1 LPVQIAIDKD
11 FLLSS
16 IARPTIKNRAIDM
29 MLSSFEVMQAA
40 QIERDALNYY
50 IMQGLLPRPLVNP
63 EKGDFTNPRQIGYF
77 PEEVL
82 ARIERINQL
91 KKEGYALADIAKQ
104 LELEGFAVKREAPAQ
119 KVAPVQNI
127 QNIRDS
133 IPVSTENVEQPF
145 NASHFDKPLS
155 SSPGNSPKT
164 VTPSKTNQLRL
175 SIDHIPYPAYMVN
188 YNFEITWFNEE
199 ARTELLGEF
208 EHLPADIKDRNAL
221 TYLLQGRLGRN
232 GANREELLQ
241 FYLQLGKGRFTRNDL
256 MNILTGKPETSP
268 RQRDESVAELRPNG
282 TIVQLPLNLRMDND
296 EIAHYNVYAS
306 YYREGILFVHLPTHA
321 ESDSL
326 LGLLERRD
334 EVIRNLLKKHLPVL
348 TDVAILVADLQGSVR
363 ICSELPPEEYF
374 ELINQIWATMEP
386 IFRKYYGIHGKH
398 VGDGMVYYFF
408 PQPDCNYI
416 FNALL
421 CAQELKS
428 AMRKISKEWQLRKN
442 WTNEL
447 YLNTGM
453 NEGHE
458 WLGIFH
464 IETKVEFTVLGDT
477 INHAARLSDFARGGA
492 IWATKNL
499 LGRLPTK
506 ERQRVKFGIRRQD
519 AEGREVFVNAF
530 YSRITELAHLNDTA
544 RNEKLNDIAALPIT
558 EIMEISV

>member
-1 LPVQIAIDKD
+1 
-11 FLLSS
+11 
-16 IARPTIKNRAIDM
+16 
-29 MLSSFEVMQAA
+29 MLTSFEVMEAA
-40 QIERDALNYY
+40 NISRATLNNY
-50 IMQGLLPRPLVNP
+50 ISLGLLPRPLVKNP
-63 EKGDFTNPRQIGYF
+63 EPGVATSARQIGYF

-82 ARIERINQL
+82 ARLERISQL
-91 KKEGYALADIAKQ
+91 KKEGYAMADIARQ
-104 LELEGFAVKREAPAQ
+104 LVSEGFPEVGTRPPPK
-119 KVAPVQNI
+119 PVE
-127 QNIRDS
+127 S
-133 IPVSTENVEQPF
+133 TTPSTETAVQPAANNTVRRKLDADKSNV
-145 NASHFDKPLS
+145 
-155 SSPGNSPKT
+155 
-164 VTPSKTNQLRL
+164 LRL
-175 SIDHIPYPAYMVN
+175 TIDHIPYPAYMVN

-199 ARTELLGEF
+199 ARTELLGSF

-221 TYLLQGRLGRN
+221 TYLLKGRLGRD

-241 FYLQLGKGRFTRNDL
+241 FYLLFGKGRFSRNH
-256 MNILTGKPETSP
+256 MMKILSGQADVSTKL
-268 RQRDESVAELRPNG
+268 RDESLAEMKPNG
-282 TIVQLPLNLRMDND
+282 TILQLPLKLRQEND
-296 EIAHYNVYAS
+296 ETANYNVYAS
-306 YYREGILFVHLPTHA
+306 YYREGILFIHLPIQA

-348 TDVAILVADLQGSVR
+348 TDVAVLVADLQSSVR
-363 ICSELPPEEYF
+363 ICTELPPEEYF

-386 IFRKYYGIHGKH
+386 IFRKYYGTHGKH

-416 FNALL
+416 FNALM
-421 CAQELKS
+421 CAQEMK
-428 AMRKISKEWQLRKN
+428 ATMRRISKEWQLRKN
-442 WTNEL
+442 WMNEL
-447 YLNTGM
+447 YLNTGL

-499 LGRLPTK
+499 LGKLPAK

-519 AEGREVFVNAF
+519 AEGREVFVGAF

-544 RNEKLNDIAALPIT
+544 RNEKLYDIAALPVT
-558 EIMEISV
+558 EIMGIEA